1 MCICVYVN
9 KHTARH
15 THTNTPRDPRTQTQ
29 THTLTLPL
37 SLSLS
42 QLRPRTGR
50 DIKTLMDL
58 APPSSEASAMHTS
71 STAHLPTGSS
81 QQPAGA
87 SCLLDNHVV
96 VCGLPA
102 CLDDFLAPF
111 RQGMAG
117 SLIRPRRALTRT
129 HPNPHTLSLSHT
141 HTHTR
146 AGKEWRETKSG
157 ATPPRASQALPR
169 KTPHANTSARKRAR
183 CKQRRRQ

>member
-1 MCICVYVN
+1 
-9 KHTARH
+9 
-15 THTNTPRDPRTQTQ
+15 
-29 THTLTLPL
+29 
-37 SLSLS
+37 
-42 QLRPRTGR
+42 
-50 DIKTLMDL
+50 MDL

-141 HTHTR
+141 HTHTQARNGGKRNPARRRHGPHRHCREKHHTRTHQLESGR
-146 AGKEWRETKSG
+146 A
-157 ATPPRASQALPR
+157 ASRGVGSDAGALPLGR
-169 KTPHANTSARKRAR
+169 ACVGYPICCPQGPARGIPLAG
-183 CKQRRRQ
+183 RRS

>member
-1 MCICVYVN
+1 MCICKQAHSETHAH
-9 KHTARH
+9 KHTARP
-15 THTNTPRDPRTQTQ
+15 THTNTN
-29 THTLTLPL
+29 THTNSPSLP
-37 SLSLS
+37 LSLS

-129 HPNPHTLSLSHT
+129 HPNPHTLSLSLS